1 MTVLWALCVLF
12 GCGAL
17 AHPSVWLVYVDQAP
31 DAAVTAGVRAIV
43 EDGYLP
49 DGAGTLAGVST
60 ATVLHTWYGTLPYVT
75 DGDVLP
81 LVRSDVDITLLV
93 LPDDIH
99 AAPPDARC
107 DGCLYTSSYHQVTAD
122 GHRYAVLSGRIRE
135 PLRELGY
142 PDGQPLALYD
152 AAHELVEAAADA
164 EIADP
169 CAPPADTLESWHGYV
184 LPAYRWAGV
193 CTIGGS

>member
-1 MTVLWALCVLF
+1 MIVLAALCVLF

-43 EDGYLP
+43 EGGYLP
-49 DGAGTLAGVST
+49 YGPGTLEGVST

-75 DGDVLP
+75 DADVLP
-81 LVRSDVDITLLV
+81 LVRADVDITLLV
-93 LPDDIH
+93 LPEEIH
-99 AAPPDARC
+99 AEPPDAQC
-107 DGCLYTSSYHQVTAD
+107 GGCLYTSSYHQVTAD

-142 PDGQPLALYD
+142 PDDQPLALYD

-164 EIADP
+164 EIADA
-169 CAPPADTLESWHGYV
+169 CAPPAGVLLPWRGYM
-184 LPAYRWAGV
+184 LPAYRLGNV
-193 CTIGGS
+193 CLIGGG